1 LINAMNETLEKDE
14 PGMCGCPRVLYVDD
28 EEDRE

>member
-1 LINAMNETLEKDE
+1 MNETLEKDE